1 MYALLGSAIGFLDQR
16 QVVAPSKNIV
26 MRIIFVA
33 GRELLA
39 PLDAGAFAFVMAT
52 GIVSIGASQQ
62 GLPVLSNALLV
73 VAGAAWVTLAI
84 AVWLPARRARRGRRP
99 GFEAFAFV
107 AATAVLGARCA
118 LAGRG
123 LAALVLWSVA
133 IAAWLVLLARRPR
146 AGVADGFWFLVVVAT
161 ESLAVLA
168 ALLVPSWGMQLLP
181 AAIGWWALGLCF
193 YPLVAAAI
201 MASLLRSPRFAP
213 DLWITMGAL
222 AIATLAG
229 AEVLLTGGAVHAL
242 APFRS
247 WLRDADIAT
256 WALASASIVPLIAAE
271 LRNRSAWRYRASRW
285 SFVFPLG
292 MYAVATHALGRA
304 AGLTLL
310 TSVGRAFFVIAA
322 FTWALVLGG
331 LLREASSRGSARGP
345 EG

>member
-1 MYALLGSAIGFLDQR
+1 
-16 QVVAPSKNIV
+16 
-26 MRIIFVA
+26 
-33 GRELLA
+33 
-39 PLDAGAFAFVMAT
+39 
-52 GIVSIGASQQ
+52 
-62 GLPVLSNALLV
+62 
-73 VAGAAWVTLAI
+73 
-84 AVWLPARRARRGRRP
+84 
-99 GFEAFAFV
+99 
-107 AATAVLGARCA
+107 VLGARCA

-133 IAAWLVLLARRPR
+133 IAAWLVLLARRPWALR
-146 AGVADGFWFLVVVAT
+146 ADGGWFLVVVAT

-168 ALLVPSWGMQLLP
+168 ALLVPSWGTQLLP
-181 AAIGWWALGLCF
+181 VAIGWWALGLCV

-201 MASLLRSPRFAP
+201 AASLLRRPRFAP

-229 AEVLLTGGAVHAL
+229 TEVLLAGRATHAL
-242 APFRS
+242 GPLRS

-256 WALASASIVPLIAAE
+256 WAFASAWIVPLIGAE

-292 MYAVATHALGRA
+292 MYAVATQTLGRA

-331 LLREASSRGSARGP
+331 LLRAATSRGSEGGP
-345 EG
+345 GPRSLADP